1 MTQEKSDERPG
12 SLKGW
17 GSSESRKPGDEACLK
32 LWGVLSEGETVT
44 SANDVA
50 ERQVHRPLA
59 LMTWRWPRQ
68 EHRCTFLPPSPIP
81 PLWVITEH
89 QAALPEL
96 YDRFPLASYV
106 TPEKAMAPPHSSILA
121 WRIPGTGE
129 PGGLPS
135 VGSRRVRHN
144 RSDLAA
150 AAAAVLHMAV
160 HVHQSQSPSSSPPPP
175 HVHMSIPYIC
185 ISIPANR
192 EGIYAH
198 G

>member
-1 MTQEKSDERPG
+1 MTQEKGDERPG

-44 SANDVA
+44 SVNDVA
-50 ERQVHRPLA
+50 ERQVHHSLA

-106 TPEKAMAPPHSSILA
+106 TPEKAMAPPHSSVLA
-121 WRIPGTGE
+121 WRIPETGE

-135 VGSRRVRHN
+135 VGSH
-144 RSDLAA
+144 
-150 AAAAVLHMAV
+150 
-160 HVHQSQSPSSSPPPP
+160 SQTQLKRLSSSSSSCVTHGSACTSVPTSQFIPSRTPCP
-175 HVHMSIPYIC
+175 HVHSLHLHLDSC
-185 ISIPANR
+185 K
-192 EGIYAH
+192 
-198 G
+198 